1 MTYSITRKDWKF
13 NLCWM
18 LGNVFR
24 VTNRGRSVIDL
35 YGMLP
40 LTTTE
45 PVAASV
51 GGYQETGFAGHVPV
65 DSLSDLSFA
74 WNIVNKSDHKWLNAT
89 IRMRSKQS

>member
-1 MTYSITRKDWKF
+1 
-13 NLCWM
+13 M
-18 LGNVFR
+18 LEKGFR
-24 VTNRGRSVIDL
+24 VTNRGKTVIDL

-40 LTTTE
+40 LTTSQ

-51 GGYQETGFAGHVPV
+51 GGFQETRFGGHVPV

-89 IRMRSKQS
+89 IRMKSRQS